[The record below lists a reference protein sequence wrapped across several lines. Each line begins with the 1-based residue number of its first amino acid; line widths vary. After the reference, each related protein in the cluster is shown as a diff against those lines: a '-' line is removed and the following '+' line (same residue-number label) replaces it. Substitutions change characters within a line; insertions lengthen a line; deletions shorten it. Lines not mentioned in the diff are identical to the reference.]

1 MQDLGISQGMC
12 MSLATNFRESD
23 KLVAETTD
31 QFKLFTPRRVPGAAL
46 VGQSANRVPQPVFG

>member
-1 MQDLGISQGMC
+1 